1 MAEGIQGI
9 EKVKLG
15 DWVFDARVGV
25 AEKLTAEVKNVRIP
39 LEKFT
44 GIKAGKEGFEDMD
57 GILGLDLESSF
68 IVGLREAGAR
78 GFKLTFQR
86 SGDGRDN
93 LEILKD
99 FDKEKG
105 VIWYKVD
112 TSSGEPTWELVL
124 TNVSYK
130 DQSFSVPRGTKVNLF
145 QFGLLRVD
153 ARGYWRGPSLPSS
166 RNCTGPLPRTVI
178 N

>member
-57 GILGLDLESSF
+57 GILGMDLESSF

-86 SGDGRDN
+86 SG
-93 LEILKD
+93 
-99 FDKEKG
+99 KG

-112 TSSGEPTWELVL
+112 TTSGEPAWELVL

-153 ARGYWRGPSLPSS
+153 ASGYWRGPSLPSS